1 MSLLRPH
8 YVERT
13 PSMQI
18 MARRVDLRETFAR
31 SHVVPTDSRQRL
43 ASRVLIASSLA
54 GLVLTLLGHL

>member
-8 YVERT
+8 YIERT

-31 SHVVPTDSRQRL
+31 SQAVPTDGRQRL